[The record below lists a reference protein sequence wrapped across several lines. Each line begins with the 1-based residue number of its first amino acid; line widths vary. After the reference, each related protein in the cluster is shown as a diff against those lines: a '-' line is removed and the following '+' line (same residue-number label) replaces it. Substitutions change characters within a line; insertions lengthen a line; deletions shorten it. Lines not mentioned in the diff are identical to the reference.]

1 MKPRALGEILS
12 QLVGSLGIH
21 ANLKRHEVPTLW
33 EEVVGEKIA
42 KVTRAREVRDGRLF
56 VEVESSA
63 WRNELFYMKEEIVQH
78 LNKRAGEQVIHDIIF
93 V

>member
-1 MKPRALGEILS
+1 MNPRHLGDILPELVDALGIR
-12 QLVGSLGIH
+12 
-21 ANLKRHEVPTLW
+21 AKLKRQEVLTLW
-33 EEVVGEKIA
+33 PEVVGERVA

-63 WRNELFYMKEEIVQH
+63 WRNELFYLKREIIQQ
-78 LNKRAGEQVIHDIIF
+78 LNNRAGEEVVHDLVF